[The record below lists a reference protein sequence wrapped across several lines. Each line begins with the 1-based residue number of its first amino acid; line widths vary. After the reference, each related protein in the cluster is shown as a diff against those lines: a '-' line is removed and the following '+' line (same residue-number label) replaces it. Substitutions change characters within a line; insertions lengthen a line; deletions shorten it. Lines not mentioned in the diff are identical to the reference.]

1 MPTTPKNLAY
11 IQLQK
16 EYFLKGLPGP
26 DFPQITNEST
36 FKNVAKED
44 DIKGDLS
51 RAAMGFGPEPIV
63 IPKTVV

>member
-16 EYFLKGLPGP
+16 EHFINGLAGQ
-26 DFPQITNEST
+26 DFPQISNEST
-36 FKNVAKED
+36 YKNVGKEG

-51 RAAMGFGPEPIV
+51 RAAMGFGPEPV
-63 IPKTVV
+63 NVR